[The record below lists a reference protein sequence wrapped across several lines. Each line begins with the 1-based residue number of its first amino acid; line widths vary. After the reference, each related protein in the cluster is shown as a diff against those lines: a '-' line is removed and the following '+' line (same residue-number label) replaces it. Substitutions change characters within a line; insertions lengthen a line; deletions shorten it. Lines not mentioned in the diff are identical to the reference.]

1 MVAFPSVRRTGT
13 GRSQSGMATCPEA
26 GVAAMA
32 IDSHSGP
39 MRTNII
45 MASMR
50 SADARMMRRSVMP
63 L

>member
-1 MVAFPSVRRTGT
+1 
-13 GRSQSGMATCPEA
+13 
-26 GVAAMA
+26 MA

-39 MRTNII
+39 IRTNII

-63 L
+63 LL